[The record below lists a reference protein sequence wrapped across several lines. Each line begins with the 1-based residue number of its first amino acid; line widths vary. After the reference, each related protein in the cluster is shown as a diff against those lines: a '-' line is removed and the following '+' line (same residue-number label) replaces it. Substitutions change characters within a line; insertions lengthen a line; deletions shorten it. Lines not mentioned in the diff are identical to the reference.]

1 MGRHDRR
8 QIIRACYA
16 LKTAGFDI
24 KCPEC
29 CTCAMWVRSEEGYG
43 TFADCQRFADD
54 GLTYQTQFDDF
65 CSDWVPRN
73 GGEG

>member
-1 MGRHDRR
+1 M
-8 QIIRACYA
+8 
-16 LKTAGFDI
+16 
-24 KCPEC
+24 
-29 CTCAMWVRSEEGYG
+29 CAMWVRSEEGYG
-43 TFADCQRFADD
+43 TFSDCQRFADD